1 MFVSPYLRKGGEVK
15 KIVPIVLTFGLI
27 MMSLSCASWSKTA
40 KGGAIGAAGGA
51 VVGGAIGKAAGN
63 TLLGAITGAAIGGAA
78 GAYIG
83 HLMDKQAEEMRRDL
97 EGAKIE
103 RIGEGIKITFE
114 SGLLFDVD
122 KYDLRP
128 QSQEN
133 LRKLAAILNK
143 YPETNIIIEGHT
155 DSTGTREYNLTLS
168 ERRAR
173 AVAHYLAQLGVSS
186 SRFSVMGYGPDQP
199 IASNDTA
206 EGRQQ
211 NRRVDLG
218 IIANEKLKRIALEK
232 AGK

>member
-1 MFVSPYLRKGGEVK
+1 MK
-15 KIVPIVLTFGLI
+15 KIVPISLI
-27 MMSLSCASWSKTA
+27 LSLIIMSVSCANWSKTA

-51 VVGGAIGKAAGN
+51 VVGGAVGKAAGN

-97 EGAKIE
+97 EGAKVE

-114 SGLLFDVD
+114 SSLLFDVD
-122 KYDLRP
+122 RYDLRP

-133 LRKLAAILNK
+133 LKKLAVILNK
-143 YPETNIIIEGHT
+143 YPDTNIIIEGHT
-155 DSTGTREYNLTLS
+155 DSTGPRPYNITLS

-173 AVAHYLAQLGVSS
+173 AVAHYLAQLGVNS

-199 IASNDTA
+199 IATNDTP

-232 AGK
+232 TRK